1 MSKNVLTQKD
11 LDQVGRRWF
20 MAIESFNYETQ
31 MAGSV
36 VYALAPALRKI
47 YKDDDSYVDALNN
60 HFKYFNTHP
69 WIANLILGAALAI
82 EDDKGLEGKNA
93 VTDLKVSLMGPLAGV
108 GDSIFWVLIPTI
120 FGSIGGYMALEGNP
134 FGLIAWLIY
143 SAAMFVIRPKMVGV
157 GYRSGMK
164 LINQFGQK
172 LNVFTESISALGLV
186 IMGALVSSASS
197 VSTPLTF
204 TSGEVVTEIQGLL
217 NSILPSMIP
226 VALTAAISLLL
237 KKKISLSWII
247 AIVIV
252 FSWVCA
258 AFGILA

>member
-1 MSKNVLTQKD
+1 
-11 LDQVGRRWF
+11 
-20 MAIESFNYETQ
+20 
-31 MAGSV
+31 
-36 VYALAPALRKI
+36 
-47 YKDDDSYVDALNN
+47 
-60 HFKYFNTHP
+60 
-69 WIANLILGAALAI
+69 
-82 EDDKGLEGKNA
+82 
-93 VTDLKVSLMGPLAGV
+93 
-108 GDSIFWVLIPTI
+108 
-120 FGSIGGYMALEGNP
+120 
-134 FGLIAWLIY
+134 
-143 SAAMFVIRPKMVGV
+143 
-157 GYRSGMK
+157 
-164 LINQFGQK
+164 
-172 LNVFTESISALGLV
+172 
-186 IMGALVSSASS
+186 MGALVSSASS